1 MKYFKPLSVTWWS
14 GLVPISAG
22 TFIAFAPVHGL
33 PELAAAVNAVFGDM
47 PPGVLINS
55 GLAII
60 GMRAAL

>member
-1 MKYFKPLSVTWWS
+1 M
-14 GLVPISAG
+14 PILAG

-33 PELAAAVNAVFGDM
+33 PEIAAAVSAVFGDM